1 MVKEAILTEE
11 KAIYLGQLID
21 SLQEAELRLEESY
34 EKKDYAMFNKLKKYI
49 LDVQGRMDQTLK

>member
-11 KAIYLGQLID
+11 KATYLSQLID

-49 LDVQGRMDQTLK
+49 LDVQGRMDQALK

>member
-1 MVKEAILTEE
+1 
-11 KAIYLGQLID
+11 
-21 SLQEAELRLEESY
+21 LQEAELRLEESY